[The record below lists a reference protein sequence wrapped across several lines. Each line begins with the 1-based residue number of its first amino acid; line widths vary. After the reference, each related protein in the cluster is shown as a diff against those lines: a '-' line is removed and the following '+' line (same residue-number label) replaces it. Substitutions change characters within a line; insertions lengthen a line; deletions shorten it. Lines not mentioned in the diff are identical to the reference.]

1 MAYIIDFKPTIIKNI
16 NKEKIS
22 EIEYKIINRISINKE
37 EVKYLLDYIIYLTRC
52 KINSNLDNYEYKC
65 DLAQSMLYYYF
76 QKLNCNVSLC
86 MTQNVITNNI
96 IGHSFLVINLLM
108 DNQSTNYLIDPTYIQ
123 FFTKEKCNDNKYFIN
138 PNYPHNVL
146 ITPDPGYF
154 IKKEDIS
161 KIKSLINQGYEVL
174 TEDIA
179 RIYGD
184 SFYNTKT
191 GEFDKNFKSIPGNIY
206 INAFLKGKENIS
218 KTLEELEESN
228 LNIEPIYID
237 KKRIK

>member
-1 MAYIIDFKPTIIKNI
+1 MNYIIDFKPIVI
-16 NKEKIS
+16 NDIDEEKIS
-22 EIEYKIINRISINKE
+22 EIEYKITNNIFISKE
-37 EVKYLLDYIIYLTRC
+37 EVKYLLDYVIYLTRY
-52 KINSNLDNYEYKC
+52 KINSNLDNYENKC

-76 QKLNCNVSLC
+76 KELNCNIYPC

-96 IGHSFLVINLLM
+96 IGHSFLIINLLVN
-108 DNQSTNYLIDPTYIQ
+108 NQKVNYLVDPTYIQ
-123 FFTKEKCNDNKYFIN
+123 FFTKEKCSDNKYFIN
-138 PNYPHNVL
+138 HNPPYNIL

-154 IKKEDIS
+154 IKKEDIQL
-161 KIKSLINQGYEVL
+161 IKDLINKGYETL

-191 GEFDKNFKSIPGNIY
+191 GESDKNFKSISGNIY

-218 KTLEELEESN
+218 KTIIELEENN
-228 LNIEPIYID
+228 LIIAPIYKD

>member
-1 MAYIIDFKPTIIKNI
+1 MDYIIDFKPPIIKNI

-22 EIEYKIINRISINKE
+22 EIEYKIINRISITKE
-37 EVKYLLDYIIYLTRC
+37 EAKYLLDYIIYLTRY
-52 KINSNLDNYEYKC
+52 KINSNLDNYDYKC

-76 QKLNCNVSLC
+76 QKLNCNVSSC

-96 IGHSFLVINLLM
+96 IGHSFLVINLSV
-108 DNQSTNYLIDPTYIQ
+108 DNQSTIYLIDPTYIQ
-123 FFTKEKCNDNKYFIN
+123 FFTKEKCSDFKYFIN
-138 PNYPHNVL
+138 PNYPYNIL

-161 KIKSLINQGYEVL
+161 KISNLINQGYEVL

-228 LNIEPIYID
+228 LNIELIYID